1 MERGNG
7 GGQNGQQVVL
17 RDSRST
23 GLGMACWELEGQLG
37 RERQLGATLE
47 DLGPGYGENKRKEK
61 EKKKRKEK
69 EPDSRPE
76 GGGEEGEV
84 RLGAFWTEKAGY
96 LPAGSCL
103 AAQPFSLLQPERE
116 E

>member
-1 MERGNG
+1 
-7 GGQNGQQVVL
+7 
-17 RDSRST
+17 
-23 GLGMACWELEGQLG
+23 MACWEPEGQLG
-37 RERQLGATLE
+37 RERQLEATRRIWAQST
-47 DLGPGYGENKRKEK
+47 G
-61 EKKKRKEK
+61 EKKEEEK
-69 EPDSRPE
+69 SDSRPE